1 MKPDLQKAIFLIRA
15 FDLDFFWNTL
25 ETTNRTENGYKKE
38 QLHCR
43 RLRIKSSARNEQ
55 CQHQTGIK
63 KPRLSAVFIK
73 LIDD

>member
-1 MKPDLQKAIFLIRA
+1 MKPDLQKSTFLIHA
-15 FDLDFFWNTL
+15 VYQDFLWNAL
-25 ETTNRTENGYKKE
+25 ETTNRTAGGYKKE

-43 RLRIKSSARNEQ
+43 RLRMTSSARNEQ